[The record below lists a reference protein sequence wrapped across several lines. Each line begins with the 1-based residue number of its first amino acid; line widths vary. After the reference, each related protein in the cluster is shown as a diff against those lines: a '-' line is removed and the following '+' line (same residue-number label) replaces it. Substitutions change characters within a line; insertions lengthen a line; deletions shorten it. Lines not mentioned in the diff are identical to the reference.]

1 MNREFVDAVKKLIEA
16 VTFEQHIDV
25 SGESHFAQQVTIEC
39 LDAVLKSIRAA
50 PELSSLHE
58 WVDRQLAGDYDDPGS
73 YQAARYL
80 SDKDIQDAHV
90 NLWRWENDDTWHRSR
105 PQSGMES
112 ALRPREPGAR
122 L

>member
-1 MNREFVDAVKKLIEA
+1 MEATVNRTRRLGRPVKTERRLSMNREFVDAVKKLIEA

-80 SDKDIQDAHV
+80 SDKDIQDA
-90 NLWRWENDDTWHRSR
+90 REF
-105 PQSGMES
+105 MEM
-112 ALRPREPGAR
+112 GK
-122 L
+122 